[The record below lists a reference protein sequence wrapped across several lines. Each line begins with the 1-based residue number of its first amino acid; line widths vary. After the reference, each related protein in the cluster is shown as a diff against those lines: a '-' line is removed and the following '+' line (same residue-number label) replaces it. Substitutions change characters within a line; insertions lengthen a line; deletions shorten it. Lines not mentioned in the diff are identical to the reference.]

1 MRISDWSSDVCSSD
15 LEEARGRGE
24 ALLARL
30 NIPAAMWELA
40 PATFSGGEQQRVHI
54 ARGFV
59 ANFPILLLDEPT
71 SSLDAGNRA
80 VVVDL
85 MREAKAIGAA
95 IGGILPDAAVGAAE
109 RDRVFE
115 RAGERSAAS
124 GRDMALETG
133 ASRRG
138 VDMG

>member
-40 PATFSGGEQQRVHI
+40 PATFSGGEQQRVNI

-71 SSLDAGNRA
+71 ASLDAGNRA
-80 VVVDL
+80 VGVEL
-85 MREAKAIGAA
+85 MREAKERGAA
-95 IGGILPDAAVGAAE
+95 NAGIFHDDAVRAGVA
-109 RDRVFE
+109 DRVFDLA
-115 RAGERSAAS
+115 RQAV
-124 GRDMALETG
+124 
-133 ASRRG
+133 RREEG
-138 VDMG
+138 SVGKGGGS